1 MLIVVLVVIIVPV
14 QIVVPLIIVVP
25 LTIVL
30 PVIVVVLVAH
40 MSVELFVCV
49 CVSKTTLHLPF
60 HTARCLVFTELKQL
74 VFGIAPQIKHNP
86 YKSIKKGAT
95 FGIRRENP

>member
-1 MLIVVLVVIIVPV
+1 MVFVVIVVPMLIVVLVAIIVPV

-60 HTARCLVFTELKQL
+60 QKTQSLLFLH
-74 VFGIAPQIKHNP
+74 
-86 YKSIKKGAT
+86 S
-95 FGIRRENP
+95 